1 MHSTT
6 GVCRMSESVLCHMCV
21 FSRLS
26 RLKWFVLATKNAR
39 HHRCVKDVR
48 NFSLCENTLVSY
60 IYITTQFSHHTQRM
74 HSITGVCR
82 MSESFICTRIHM
94 YHTCISPPPFSHTI
108 RVYSHTILPKWE
120 KKNIRREYTNIVW
133 ECTSESKRER
143 ESVCRGTCIFLHRT
157 PKMRKE
163 EYSKRIYEY
172 GVRLHE
178 WERERESVCA
188 GGHVYCHTIRTPYS
202 YILWPHSQNQ
212 LASV

>member
-120 KKNIRREYTNIVW
+120 KKNIRREYTSMVW
-133 ECTSESKRER
+133 DYTSESER
-143 ESVCRGTCIFLHRT
+143 EKVCVQGDMYIVTPFAHHTRIFSDHTLKISSLQCRT
-157 PKMRKE
+157 
-163 EYSKRIYEY
+163 YSPWFVLNLSLI
-172 GVRLHE
+172 
-178 WERERESVCA
+178 C
-188 GGHVYCHTIRTPYS
+188 P
-202 YILWPHSQNQ
+202 
-212 LASV
+212 